1 MSYRSK
7 YTGEQMD
14 ALFDRVSRIQTG
26 TVEVIGSTAGLGY
39 ADLDTDPGLE
49 GAVALGCVVESPGTA
64 GFVYVNVYYSSEIGH
79 VHIQISGSGVYA
91 DTKYLIRWILLT

>member
-49 GAVALGCVVESPGTA
+49 GAVALGCVVKSGTA
-64 GFVYVNVYYSSEIGH
+64 GFVYVNVHYSSETGH

-91 DTKYLIRWILLT
+91 DEKYVIRWILLT

>member
-14 ALFDRVSRIQTG
+14 ALFDRVSRIQIG

-49 GAVALGCVVESPGTA
+49 GAVAA
-64 GFVYVNVYYSSEIGH
+64 GFVYVNVHYSSETGH

-91 DTKYLIRWILLT
+91 DEKYVIRWILLT